1 MENLTRS
8 KEKLVELLDS
18 AVGAD
23 CTETCCENIK
33 RVLEDA
39 FRAGSDILPK
49 SFLQPVSDGY
59 ARRLLHKDPQGRY
72 SVVVMVWGVGQGTPL
87 HDHAGRWCVECVYSG
102 RIKVDSY
109 DLKSGTKEGIVQFE
123 PMRTVHAGVGEA
135 GALIPPFEYHT
146 IVNVQDVPS
155 VTIHV
160 YAEELTECNV
170 FVPVEG
176 GYRQETKQLTYS
188 N

>member
-1 MENLTRS
+1 MENSTRS
-8 KEKLVELLDS
+8 KESLVQLLDE

-39 FRAGSDILPK
+39 FGAGTDFLPEL
-49 SFLQPVSDGY
+49 FLQPVSEGY
-59 ARRLLHKDPQGRY
+59 ARRLFHKDPDGRY

-102 RIKVDSY
+102 RIKVDSF
-109 DLKSGTKEGIVQFE
+109 DMKSGKEEGIVQFE
-123 PMRTVHAGVGEA
+123 PMTTVHAGVGEA

-176 GYRQETKQLTYS
+176 GYRKETKQLAYS